1 MLVVFVGLLNLALVR
16 WSLFLNT
23 ATEGKAR
30 LKLIWPV
37 LGLTWLFSLL
47 MWVLPATDL
56 LNIEHHMGW
65 ELVCVTGTAPV
76 FYWLLRLQIGI
87 LAKKIDL

>member
-1 MLVVFVGLLNLALVR
+1 MLVVFVGLLNLALVK
-16 WSLFLNT
+16 WSLLLDG

-37 LGLTWLFSLL
+37 LGLSWVFSAL
-47 MWVLPATDL
+47 MWLLPMSRS
-56 LNIEHHMGW
+56 LNMEFHDGW

-87 LAKKIDL
+87 WAKKIDL